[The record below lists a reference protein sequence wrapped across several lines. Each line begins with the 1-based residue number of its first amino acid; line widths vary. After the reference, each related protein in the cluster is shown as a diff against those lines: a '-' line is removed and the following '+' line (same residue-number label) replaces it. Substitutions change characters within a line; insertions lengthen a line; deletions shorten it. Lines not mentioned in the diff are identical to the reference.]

1 MQFGN
6 ILKPMGTCEQTDISN
21 MDIINKSDLF
31 DKILQAEEKHGPKIA
46 AWAIAI
52 MIVYL
57 IIAD

>member
-1 MQFGN
+1 
-6 ILKPMGTCEQTDISN
+6 

-31 DKILQAEEKHGPKIA
+31 DKIQQAEEKYGLKIA

-57 IIAD
+57 IIAG